1 MPIKIPKGIVKQ
13 GLNLAKTG
21 AGKAIPFASK
31 HAKEILG
38 GVAGLLAIDNIR
50 MRIQKRSDRK
60 AQEKKDIETQAALRK
75 EEAKIKDL
83 EAAVNASEYIQNV
96 NNLAASNE
104 DLQQVVKQ
112 QDETIKKM
120 RANAV
125 GEEVSDETQKR

>member
-1 MPIKIPKGIVKQ
+1 
-13 GLNLAKTG
+13 
-21 AGKAIPFASK
+21 
-31 HAKEILG
+31 
-38 GVAGLLAIDNIR
+38 

-104 DLQQVVKQ
+104 ALQQVVQQ